1 MEDNYSLQ
9 NYAGDDV
16 LEFGSAMFKVGKFR
30 QAIETALTGSLQT
43 TLNETLK
50 SQGLEINTKS
60 CFFNM
65 NMRHT
70 TEQYWFREGV
80 NCEVLKIGSM
90 GWQKGKVRLR
100 VSLEFCPDEPEVEE
114 TAPSNEI
121 PQPESP
127 LDDIRQ
133 MMNQENQQS

>member
-9 NYAGDDV
+9 NYSADDV
-16 LEFGSAMFKVGKFR
+16 VSFGSAMFKVGQFR
-30 QAIETALTGSLQT
+30 QAIGTALTGSLQT

-50 SQGLEINTKS
+50 AQGLQINTNIYLPNTKHRS
-60 CFFNM
+60 
-65 NMRHT
+65 
-70 TEQYWFREGV
+70 EQYWFREGI
-80 NCEVLKIGSM
+80 NCEILKIGSK
-90 GWQKGKVRLR
+90 GWRKGKVRLR
-100 VSLEFCPDEPEVEE
+100 VSLEFCPDEPEIDE

-133 MMNQENQQS
+133 MMNQENQQL